1 MTRTSSSSRLGRGLL
16 WLVVIVIVLGLLA
29 WLATQVIR
37 GTRPVTAAAQA
48 PSAELIKQGE
58 YVAQLGDCA
67 ACHTAKG
74 GKPFAGGLPIA
85 APIGTIYSS
94 NITPDADHGIGNY
107 SYADFER
114 AVRQGVKRNGDTLY
128 PAMPYPSYAGV
139 SDQDMQAL
147 YAYFMH
153 GVAPVAQATPANAI
167 RWPLSLR
174 WPLTYWRWLYAPR
187 VASEAVAVQM
197 HDPVLARGAYLVDSL
212 GHCGACH
219 TPRAPTLQERAISDR
234 QGSLFLSGGAADN
247 WLAPSLRG
255 EMQNGLGSV
264 SENELASFLKSGRS
278 QNLAAFGGMSDVV
291 THSTRYMTDAD
302 VEAVARYLK
311 SLSAHSEQA
320 ALSYDSA
327 TRNALHSGNV
337 AQVGARLYVDNCATC
352 HRTDGRGYGQTFPA
366 LAGNPVVNGA
376 APDSLIRLVL
386 RGSTMPAGRDA
397 PTQFSMPA
405 FDSRL
410 SDQDIAEVLSFV
422 RAGWGNQGAAVTAA
436 QVQALRA
443 ALPAGQAGPMTDYDP
458 RNH

>member
-1 MTRTSSSSRLGRGLL
+1 MTRRSSSNRLGRGLL
-16 WLVVIVIVLGLLA
+16 RLLAIVVVLGLLA

-37 GTRPVTAAAQA
+37 GTRPVSSAALT
-48 PSAELIKQGE
+48 PSAALIKQGE

-74 GKPFAGGLPIA
+74 GKPFAGGLAIA

-94 NITPDADHGIGNY
+94 NISPDAEHGIGNY

-128 PAMPYPSYAGV
+128 PAMPYPSYAGI

-174 WPLTYWRWLYAPR
+174 WPLTYWRWLFAPR
-187 VASEAVAVQM
+187 VGTDAVVAQT

-219 TPRAPTLQERAISDR
+219 TPRAPTLQERATSDR

-255 EMQNGLGSV
+255 EMQSGLGRV
-264 SENELASFLKSGRS
+264 SESELTAFLKSGRTQS
-278 QNLAAFGGMSDVV
+278 LAAFGGMSDVV
-291 THSTRYMTDAD
+291 AHSTRYMTDAD
-302 VEAVARYLK
+302 LDAVARYLK
-311 SLSAHSEQA
+311 SLSPHAEQVT
-320 ALSYDSA
+320 LSYDST
-327 TRNALHSGNV
+327 TRHALYSGDV
-337 AQVGARLYVDNCATC
+337 TPAGARLYVDNCATC

-405 FDSRL
+405 FESRL

-422 RAGWGNQGAAVTAA
+422 RAGWGNQGAAVTAE
-436 QVQALRA
+436 QVQAMRA
-443 ALPAGQAGPMTDYDP
+443 SLPADQAGTMTDYDP

>member
-1 MTRTSSSSRLGRGLL
+1 MTRRSSSNRLGRGLL
-16 WLVVIVIVLGLLA
+16 RLLASVVVLGLLA
-29 WLATQVIR
+29 WLATLVIG
-37 GTRPVTAAAQA
+37 GTRAVAATALT
-48 PSAELIKQGE
+48 PSAALIKQGE

-74 GKPFAGGLPIA
+74 GKPFAGGLAIV

-94 NITPDADHGIGNY
+94 NITPDAGHGIGGY
-107 SYADFER
+107 SYAQFER

-128 PAMPYPSYAGV
+128 PAMPYPSYARI

-147 YAYFMH
+147 YAYFMR
-153 GVAPVAQATPANAI
+153 GVAPVAQATPGNDI

-174 WPLTYWRWLYAPR
+174 WPLTYWRWLFAPR
-187 VASEAVAVQM
+187 VGTDPVAAQT
-197 HDPVLARGAYLVDSL
+197 HDPLLARGAYLVDGL
-212 GHCGACH
+212 GHCSACH
-219 TPRAPTLQERAISDR
+219 TPRAPTLQERATSDR
-234 QGSLFLSGGAADN
+234 QGSLFLSGGIADN

-255 EMQNGLGSV
+255 EMQSGLGRV
-264 SENELASFLKSGRS
+264 SESELTAFLKSGRTQS
-278 QNLAAFGGMSDVV
+278 LAAFGGMSDVV

-302 VEAVARYLK
+302 LQAVARYLK
-311 SLSAHSEQA
+311 SLSPHTEQS

-327 TRNALHSGNV
+327 TRQSLYGGDLVQA
-337 AQVGARLYVDNCATC
+337 GARLYVDNCATC
-352 HRTDGRGYGQTFPA
+352 HRTDGHGYGLTFPA

-386 RGSTMPAGRDA
+386 RGSTMPVGRDA

-405 FDSRL
+405 FDNRL
-410 SDQDIAEVLSFV
+410 SDQEVAEVLSFV

-436 QVQALRA
+436 QVQAVRA
-443 ALPAGQAGPMTDYDP
+443 ALPAAQTATMTDYDP